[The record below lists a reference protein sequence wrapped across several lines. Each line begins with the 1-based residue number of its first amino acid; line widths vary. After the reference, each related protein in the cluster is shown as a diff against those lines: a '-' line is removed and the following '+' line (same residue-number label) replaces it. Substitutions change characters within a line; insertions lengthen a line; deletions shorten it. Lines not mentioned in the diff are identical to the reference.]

1 MSYYHHLF
9 EVYVDEDTRS
19 TNTLNSSNQKS
30 LNQAAAADRL
40 QAKIWKGE
48 TLVRVTVK
56 NLTREYWK
64 DAAKEINLM

>member
-9 EVYVDEDTRS
+9 EMYVDEDIRS
-19 TNTLNSSNQKS
+19 TNTLYSSNQKS

-40 QAKIWKGE
+40 QSKIWKGD

-56 NLTREYWK
+56 NINAEYWK
-64 DAAKEINLM
+64 NATKENNPT